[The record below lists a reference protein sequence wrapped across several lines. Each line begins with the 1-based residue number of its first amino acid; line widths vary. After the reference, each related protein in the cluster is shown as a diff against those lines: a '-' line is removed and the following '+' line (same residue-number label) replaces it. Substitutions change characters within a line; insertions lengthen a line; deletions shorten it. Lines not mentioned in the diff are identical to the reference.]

1 MTIPEHVLSAFQV
14 DGEVASTPDAAWGEA
29 KKFGRIVIS
38 QAAPTAAWSGKVRE
52 RIADHLEGVHVARP
66 VRATD
71 GRFVVAGFVA
81 NEFSPGAPAA
91 RVDEAVA
98 AALALV
104 AAFVVTMLYSRAV
117 LTELNQ
123 QIAAQTNAL
132 ADAQSENTRL
142 SAQLDAKVS
151 LRNVEEYATQALGM
165 VSIDKSQIT
174 YVDLSEG
181 DKIELTMDSPRL
193 SLIDRIRV
201 AISNAKNPE
210 G

>member
-1 MTIPEHVLSAFQV
+1 MQVRYASNSGAAYDLNRFGAHRQRGRKPNLTI
-14 DGEVASTPDAAWGEA
+14 
-29 KKFGRIVIS
+29 
-38 QAAPTAAWSGKVRE
+38 AAPSAKARARAGMAAAFK
-52 RIADHLEGVHVARP
+52 
-66 VRATD
+66 T
-71 GRFVVAGFVA
+71 
-81 NEFSPGAPAA
+81 
-91 RVDEAVA
+91 A

-193 SLIDRIRV
+193 SLIARIRV

-210 G
+210 D

>member
-1 MTIPEHVLSAFQV
+1 MY
-14 DGEVASTPDAAWGEA
+14 VAT
-29 KKFGRIVIS
+29 
-38 QAAPTAAWSGKVRE
+38 
-52 RIADHLEGVHVARP
+52 
-66 VRATD
+66 
-71 GRFVVAGFVA
+71 
-81 NEFSPGAPAA
+81 
-91 RVDEAVA
+91 

-210 G
+210 D

>member
-1 MTIPEHVLSAFQV
+1 MNPETLRCRILDYTKREMYQHGADGLTMDDIARGMKMSKRTLYKLFPSKTSLFRVCLSDFANGIRSRIQQKHAFK
-14 DGEVASTPDAAWGEA
+14 T
-29 KKFGRIVIS
+29 
-38 QAAPTAAWSGKVRE
+38 
-52 RIADHLEGVHVARP
+52 
-66 VRATD
+66 
-71 GRFVVAGFVA
+71 
-81 NEFSPGAPAA
+81 
-91 RVDEAVA
+91 A

-210 G
+210 D

>member
-1 MTIPEHVLSAFQV
+1 MQVRYASNSGAAYDLNRFGAHRQRGRKPNLTI
-14 DGEVASTPDAAWGEA
+14 
-29 KKFGRIVIS
+29 
-38 QAAPTAAWSGKVRE
+38 AAPSAK
-52 RIADHLEGVHVARP
+52 AR
-66 VRATD
+66 
-71 GRFVVAGFVA
+71 
-81 NEFSPGAPAA
+81 
-91 RVDEAVA
+91 
-98 AALALV
+98 
-104 AAFVVTMLYSRAV
+104 RAV

-210 G
+210 D

>member
-1 MTIPEHVLSAFQV
+1 MAAAFK
-14 DGEVASTPDAAWGEA
+14 T
-29 KKFGRIVIS
+29 
-38 QAAPTAAWSGKVRE
+38 
-52 RIADHLEGVHVARP
+52 
-66 VRATD
+66 
-71 GRFVVAGFVA
+71 
-81 NEFSPGAPAA
+81 
-91 RVDEAVA
+91 A

-181 DKIELTMDSPRL
+181 DKIELTMDSPPVVA
-193 SLIDRIRV
+193 DRPHPCCNQQRKKSGGLKQ
-201 AISNAKNPE
+201 APRQ
-210 G
+210 

>member
-1 MTIPEHVLSAFQV
+1 MQVRYASNSGAAYDLNRFGAHRQRGRKPNLTI
-14 DGEVASTPDAAWGEA
+14 
-29 KKFGRIVIS
+29 
-38 QAAPTAAWSGKVRE
+38 AAPSAKARARAGMAAAFK
-52 RIADHLEGVHVARP
+52 
-66 VRATD
+66 T
-71 GRFVVAGFVA
+71 
-81 NEFSPGAPAA
+81 
-91 RVDEAVA
+91 A

-132 ADAQSENTRL
+132 ADAQSENTRF

-210 G
+210 D